1 MARRGVRRRR
11 PAHGLRG
18 PDWLGVYLELVRKLC
33 TQPELRE
40 QWTQRNPELNEEL
53 RRRVAKLQERGEL
66 RNDLDADQ
74 IGRFLGLLT
83 DGIAVQISSGFPIE
97 IDPLLTLVGSAI
109 GPQ

>member
-1 MARRGVRRRR
+1 MDA
-11 PAHGLRG
+11 AH
-18 PDWLGVYLELVRKLC
+18 
-33 TQPELRE
+33 PELS
-40 QWTQRNPELNEEL
+40 EEL
-53 RRRVAKLQERGEL
+53 RLRIAELQERGEL